1 MEKQVVIVSYWLGMA
16 STVIALVMRTLNA
29 FGMLLPPATAKAGE
43 TIWYM
48 SFYKGALLFF
58 LVAVATSGYAAVRG
72 HKAE

>member
-1 MEKQVVIVSYWLGMA
+1 MEKQIVIGSYWLGIA
-16 STVIALVMRTLNA
+16 STVVALVMRTLNA

-58 LVAVATSGYAAVRG
+58 LVAIATSGYAAVRG
-72 HKAE
+72 NKAT